1 MTQTLWN
8 GDRVVNV
15 DTRLTP
21 RRAARVGAADI
32 EVWVSGFFALLGVQ
46 LSRRWPSCANFVH
59 TCVWDHRSGIGAE
72 LQVRVGVLVIVLIV
86 EPSGKCAAQSK
97 NNQPGSAHAA
107 CQKRAALAPLK
118 SKAVCK
124 LLTTECTCV
133 TPTSTV
139 CPRRDLRNL
148 LPFTGLSHS
157 STVAITWCR
166 TRTRPD
172 ALYHQQR
179 RQGAATGTLAERHH
193 LEGGASNR

>member
-15 DTRLTP
+15 DTSLTP

-107 CQKRAALAPLK
+107 CQKRAALAPPK

-124 LLTTECTCV
+124 LLTTECTC
-133 TPTSTV
+133 
-139 CPRRDLRNL
+139 
-148 LPFTGLSHS
+148 H
-157 STVAITWCR
+157 
-166 TRTRPD
+166 PD
-172 ALYHQQR
+172 
-179 RQGAATGTLAERHH
+179 
-193 LEGGASNR
+193 